1 MSLLSLYVTTVHL
14 CVCVCVFLCVCVCV
28 CVCVTVCVCHCLC
41 HYYALTCAH
50 GNTLQ
55 PGDRVQVI
63 GVYRCLPFK
72 KGGYTSG
79 AFRTVVIANNV
90 VLMSKE
96 VSPHFSA
103 KDVTQIKRFCKK
115 RKYVSI
121 HCIVLP

>member
-1 MSLLSLYVTTVHL
+1 M
-14 CVCVCVFLCVCVCV
+14 
-28 CVCVTVCVCHCLC
+28 
-41 HYYALTCAH
+41 
-50 GNTLQ
+50 
-55 PGDRVQVI
+55 QVI

-96 VSPHFSA
+96 VAPHFTA
-103 KDVTQIKRFCKK
+103 KDVTQIKRFCRK

-121 HCIVLP
+121 LCIVLLHFARVVSRAIL